1 MGIILDSSIL
11 IAAERG
17 GESVRQILKRVQA
30 THGET
35 EAGLSAVTI
44 VELTHGIYRA
54 KSDAHRER
62 RRLFTEELCR
72 DVAVHPVTL
81 EVAQLAGKIEGEQ
94 ASQGVSIAFEDLLIG
109 STALHLGYAVATLNV
124 RHFQL
129 IPGLSVIR
137 L

>member
-17 GESVRQILKRVQA
+17 AESVRQILKRVQTA
-30 THGET
+30 HGET

-72 DVAVHPVTL
+72 DVTVHP
-81 EVAQLAGKIEGEQ
+81 G
-94 ASQGVSIAFEDLLIG
+94 
-109 STALHLGYAVATLNV
+109 
-124 RHFQL
+124 
-129 IPGLSVIR
+129 
-137 L
+137 